1 MTTDEMIAVLVA
13 AKNGKTIQS
22 RIINSKNAWE
32 DSPFPNWNF
41 QRYEYRVKLKK
52 YYVVIGVF
60 PPSELVIGGTFGTA
74 ICLTKKDADAEEKAM
89 KEADLTNISIHEI
102 EK

>member
-13 AKNGKTIQS
+13 AKNGKFIQT
-22 RIINSKNAWE
+22 RLLGSKKDWRDCPYPE
-32 DSPFPNWNF
+32 WNF
-41 QRYEYRVKLKK
+41 CASEYRVKLKK

-74 ICLTKKDADAEEKAM
+74 VCLTKEAADSEKNAMEENG
-89 KEADLTNISIHEI
+89 LTDISIHEI